1 MKGLTGN
8 NPANDPDK
16 KPMKA
21 YSHFK
26 PNMSLYYTALF
37 GMCTPTY
44 AAQIVPDD
52 RNFSI
57 RSNHDFDTA
66 NIKAPVMTPLKFHKD
81 NFLVPLRAILPNT
94 ADLVVTNPL
103 QGDDVVFPD
112 VQPALDVKLLLKQLH
127 SHVYYLRFPIQNTG
141 SHTYTAAQV
150 LSAVSQLYMIAKFW
164 LSRDSLLNRL
174 GISLCSAFIGPC
186 RIRDGKYL
194 SIDEVLE
201 HCINIVKANIDT
213 FEAEIAIPKFVNGS
227 ITQTTTTI
235 KVSTTQEVSTF
246 FGASSTP
253 TKVMCLRDYLE
264 LLWSY
269 PVYRV
274 KNVIIKTGSN
284 WDVDW
289 PYIPEINGTETLN
302 SYLDFDIL
310 QVDFADADKYRNIS
324 RLIAYQLAC
333 AAFFTN
339 DGVDAI
345 YNASLYHQNQLA
357 LVLKGSHSFQD
368 RFTYNGVGVMYDSC
382 AGTFINQIINYT
394 GLAIFDTTSLST
406 PGSTNPYVCY
416 GVADGAYFMNIF
428 SPQRSLKFRDY
439 FVGSKVRP
447 LAVGNVDVTVN
458 SNLVNVVDVTKN
470 IMKQK
475 FLNQV
480 NRLGRSLK
488 EYSQGIFGI
497 SPMPTPTEP
506 IYLGG
511 TTDMVGAEE
520 TDNTGEDMLTQDYT
534 VRTKFRSNASRFMF
548 QLDRVQEFSYI
559 ITIVH
564 FEVARPYVDV
574 TDRETYAIDRYDMF
588 NPYMQQIGDQPVHNS
603 EIVPC
608 RMLDAT
614 SAKENFGY
622 QLRYAEYK
630 QRVDRAVGGF
640 VDFLPGFAFLNDE
653 TAQLPLVI
661 DKPHMGS
668 DFLRAKPREFDQ
680 FFNSLVNYSPAG
692 YFHFIIRDD
701 FEVNADRPMLSAP
714 TIL

>member
-26 PNMSLYYTALF
+26 PNFSMYYTALF

-57 RSNHDFDTA
+57 RSQHDFDTA
-66 NIKAPVMTPLKFHKD
+66 NIKAPVMTPLKMHKD

-112 VQPALDVKLLLKQLH
+112 VQPALDVKQLLKAIH
-127 SHVYYLRFPIQNTG
+127 DYVYYLRFPIQNT
-141 SHTYTAAQV
+141 SNYSAAQV
-150 LSAVSQLYMIAKFW
+150 LSAVSQLYIIAKFW

-174 GISLCSAFIGPC
+174 GISLCSAFVGPN

-194 SIDEVLE
+194 SIDQVLE
-201 HCINIVKANIDT
+201 HCISVLKSNIDT
-213 FEAEIAIPKFVNGS
+213 FEVEVAQPSFSGGS
-227 ITQTTTTI
+227 ITQTTETI
-235 KVSTTQEVSTF
+235 KVSMTQEVSTYY
-246 FGASSTP
+246 GAGVSP
-253 TKVMCLRDYLE
+253 IKVMCLRDYLE
-264 LLWSY
+264 LLWTY

-274 KNVIIKTGSN
+274 KNVIVKTGSS
-284 WDVDW
+284 WDGAT
-289 PYIPEINGTETLN
+289 PYIPFIPGTEYLN
-302 SYLDFDIL
+302 PYLEFDVL
-310 QVDFADADKYRNIS
+310 ATDFADADKYRNIS

-333 AAFFTN
+333 ASFFTN

-345 YNASLYHQNQLA
+345 YNSSLYHQNQLA
-357 LVLKGSHSFQD
+357 LVLKGTHSFQD

-382 AGTFINQIINYT
+382 AGTFINQLLALNDLAMFDHNSMYT
-394 GLAIFDTTSLST
+394 PNQLS
-406 PGSTNPYVCY
+406 PYVCR
-416 GVADGAYFMNIF
+416 GIADAAYFINIF

-447 LAVGNVDVTVN
+447 LAVGNVDVAVN

-488 EYSQGIFGI
+488 EYSRGIFGI

-511 TTDMVGAEE
+511 TTDIVGAEE
-520 TDNTGEDMLTQDYT
+520 TDNTAEDMLTQDYT
-534 VRTKFRSNASRFMF
+534 VRSKFRSNASRFMF
-548 QLDRVQEFSYI
+548 QIDQVKEFSYV

-574 TDRETYAIDRYDMF
+574 TDRETYALDRYDMF
-588 NPYMQQIGDQPVHNS
+588 NPYMQQIGDQPILNS
-603 EIVPC
+603 EIVPL
-608 RMLDAT
+608 RMLDAA
-614 SAKENFGY
+614 SAKQNFGY

-640 VDFLPGFAFLNDE
+640 ADFLPGFAFLNDE
-653 TAQLPLVI
+653 TAQLSLLI
-661 DKPHMGS
+661 DKPHLGS